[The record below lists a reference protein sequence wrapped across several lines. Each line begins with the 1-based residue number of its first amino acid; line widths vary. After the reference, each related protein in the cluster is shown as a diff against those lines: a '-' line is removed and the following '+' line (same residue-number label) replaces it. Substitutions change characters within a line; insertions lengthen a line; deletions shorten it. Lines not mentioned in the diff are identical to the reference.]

1 MNKILLFLGMLI
13 WSHAL
18 NAQVNIFGKPGH
30 IMTPSA
36 YWQDNKHLGLS
47 FAYVPAS
54 YGVNGFM
61 GTLEDAQIVYSA
73 RVAMADFV
81 EVNLNITRIPALS
94 DSIGIGDRHLDIR
107 IKLLE
112 EKEILPA
119 LSIIISPPGSIAPH
133 ISHDVLVASKTF
145 EVGQLGTI
153 ALTAGYGLPYYFGR
167 ASKNS
172 GSGIWDKLSFTKK
185 SKQGNNYLN
194 GVFGAALWHPWD
206 FLGLMAEH
214 DSRNINFGAV
224 LKLNDWLLLQAHSY
238 ELKKLGFSLAL
249 QVPLDFEP
257 KELRSYGK

>member
-13 WSHAL
+13 WSQML
-18 NAQVNIFGKPGH
+18 YAQVNILGKPGH

-36 YWQDNKHLGLS
+36 YWQEDKHLGAG
-47 FAYVPAS
+47 FAYVPAP
-54 YGVNGFM
+54 YGINRFM
-61 GTLEDAQIVYSA
+61 GTLDYAQNVYFV

-107 IKLLE
+107 VKLLE

-119 LSIIISPPGSIAPH
+119 VSLIISPPGSVAPH
-133 ISHDVLVASKTF
+133 ISHDVLVVSKKF
-145 EVGQLGTI
+145 AVGSLGNL
-153 ALTAGYGLPYYFGR
+153 AVTAGYGLPFYFGR
-167 ASKNS
+167 ALRND
-172 GSGIWDKLSFTKK
+172 GSGIFDRLSFTKK
-185 SKQGNNYLN
+185 SQQGNNYLN
-194 GVFGAALWHPWD
+194 GIFGAALWHPWD

-214 DSRNINFGAV
+214 DSQNVNLGAV

-257 KELRSYGK
+257 KELRGYGK

>member
-13 WSHAL
+13 WSQML
-18 NAQVNIFGKPGH
+18 YAQVNILGKPGH

-36 YWQDNKHLGLS
+36 YWQEDKHLGAG
-47 FAYVPAS
+47 FAYVPAP
-54 YGVNGFM
+54 YGINRFM
-61 GTLEDAQIVYSA
+61 GTLDYAQNVYFV

-107 IKLLE
+107 VKLLE
-112 EKEILPA
+112 EKELMPAVSLIL
-119 LSIIISPPGSIAPH
+119 SPPGSIAPH

-145 EVGQLGTI
+145 AVGSLGSV
-153 ALTAGYGLPYYFGR
+153 ALTAGYGLPFYFGK
-167 ASKNS
+167 ASKKS
-172 GSGIWDKLSFTKK
+172 GSGIFDRLSFTKK
-185 SKQGNNYLN
+185 SQQGNNYLN
-194 GVFGAALWHPWD
+194 GIFGAALWHPWD

-214 DSRNINFGAV
+214 DSQNVNLGAV

-257 KELRSYGK
+257 KELRGYGK